1 MTLESLSAQMQRGFR
16 SMDKRFDAL
25 ENRLDRHVTAT
36 REDIAALDEKTEKRF
51 DSVDSQL
58 VAMDG
63 DISDLKRDKD
73 RHDTR
78 LSGVEGILIRP
89 KS

>member
-1 MTLESLSAQMQRGFR
+1 MAARFSGV
-16 SMDKRFDAL
+16 DKRFDAL
-25 ENRLDRHVTAT
+25 ENRLDRHISAT

-58 VAMDG
+58 VAIDG

-73 RHDTR
+73 RHDIR